1 MEKFKVY
8 NVEELSKKLSSIYE
22 NAASLDDNDERL
34 VIGQII
40 LDEDKDIIVDVY
52 LTHYK
57 SIISISTDINDYS
70 YILEDNNFTTVSED
84 LLDDLCSFIYQ
95 DEEAL
100 REY

>member
-22 NAASLDDNDERL
+22 NADSLDDNDERL
-34 VIGQII
+34 EIGQIV
-40 LDEDKDIIVDVY
+40 LDNDKDIIVDIY

-57 SIISISTDINDYS
+57 NVNSISTDINDYS
-70 YILEDNNFTTVSED
+70 YILEDGNFTTISED
-84 LLDDLCSFIYQ
+84 LLDDLCAFIYQ